1 MRWLYSVPGNRK
13 WYVVALLMLQIG
25 VSLISV
31 SFALVLRR
39 LVDNA
44 TKGDSRHFWYCV
56 IVIVVLAVV
65 QKLCN
70 ALVRWLTERGQASIE
85 NLFKLRLLN
94 MLMSKDYGRVSAVH
108 SGEWMNRLTNDT
120 VVVANGYISI
130 LPSLAGM
137 VVRLVAAGVLLVIFD
152 WKFAAILVPCG
163 LVMIGLTYLFR
174 RVLKRLHKLVQEKD
188 GKVRVFLQERI
199 ESLMMVKA
207 YVAEEQTV
215 SAAEATMSEH
225 MAARMKRNWFS
236 NLCSTGFGLAM
247 HGMYLFGACY
257 CAYGILT
264 KTITYGTMTAVLQL
278 IGQIQAPFANLSG
291 FLPRYY
297 AMTASA
303 ERLMEVERYADDYDV
318 EALPMA
324 EIQEYYKTD
333 LAEIGIRDVNYTYY
347 ASSERVDDT
356 SKDRMPV
363 VLQDI
368 SVAVRKG
375 EYVAFTGP
383 SGCGKSTVLRL
394 LMGVYTPDSGERYL
408 LDTDG
413 AEKPL
418 DGRSRRLFAYVP
430 QGNRLMSGT
439 IREVVSFGDDAED
452 TDERV
457 NDALRIACAE
467 EFVGTLAQD
476 SQTMLGEHG
485 TGLSEGQM
493 QRIAIARAIYS
504 GAPVL
509 MFDESTSSLDE
520 TTEAKLLGNLRALTD
535 RTVVIV
541 THRPAALSICD
552 RILRFGEDGV
562 SEVSAQV

>member
-324 EIQEYYKTD
+324 EIQKYYKTD

-418 DGRSRRLFAYVP
+418 DGRCRRLFAYVP

-467 EFVGTLAQD
+467 EFVGTLAQGI
-476 SQTMLGEHG
+476 QTMLGEHG

>member
-13 WYVVALLMLQIG
+13 WYVVALLMLQVC

-31 SFALVLRR
+31 SYALVLRR

-44 TKGDSRHFWYCV
+44 TKGMSRTFWYCV
-56 IVIVVLAVV
+56 IMIAVLAVS
-65 QKLCN
+65 QQLCN
-70 ALVRWLTERGQASIE
+70 ALVRYLNERGQASIE
-85 NLFKLRLLN
+85 NLFKLRLLR
-94 MLMSKDYGRVSAVH
+94 MLMAKDYGRVSAVH

-120 VVVANGYISI
+120 VVVANGYIGI

-137 VVRLVAAGVLLVIFD
+137 IVRLVAAVVLLVIFD
-152 WKFAAILVPCG
+152 WRFAVILVPCG

-174 RVLKRLHKLVQEKD
+174 KVLKRLHKNVQEKD
-188 GKVRVFLQERI
+188 GKVRVFMQERI

-207 YVAEEQTV
+207 YVAEEQTTA
-215 SAAEATMSEH
+215 AAEATMNEH
-225 MAARMKRNWFS
+225 RAARMRRNRFS
-236 NLCSTGFGLAM
+236 NLCSAGFSLAM
-247 HGMYLFGACY
+247 QGMYLFGACY

-264 KTITYGTMTAVLQL
+264 KAITYGTMTAVLQL

-303 ERLMEVERYADDYDV
+303 ERLMEVERYADDYDG
-318 EALPMA
+318 EALPMS

-347 ASSERVDDT
+347 ATSDRVDDT
-356 SKDRMPV
+356 SKDQMPI
-363 VLQDI
+363 VLSDI
-368 SVAVRKG
+368 SVAIRKG

-383 SGCGKSTVLRL
+383 SGCGKSTILRL

-408 LDTDG
+408 LNRDDT
-413 AEKPL
+413 EKPL

-439 IREVVSFGDDAED
+439 IREVVSFADDAAD

-467 EFVGTLAQD
+467 EFVGTLAQGI
-476 SQTMLGEHG
+476 QTMLGEHG

-520 TTEAKLLGNLRALTD
+520 ATEATLLKNLRALTD

>member
-1 MRWLYSVPGNRK
+1 MPGNRK

-324 EIQEYYKTD
+324 EIQKYYKTD

-363 VLQDI
+363 VLQNI

-467 EFVGTLAQD
+467 EFVGTLAQGI
-476 SQTMLGEHG
+476 QTMLGEHG

-562 SEVSAQV
+562 SEVSARV

>member
-467 EFVGTLAQD
+467 EFVGTLTQGI
-476 SQTMLGEHG
+476 QTMLGEHG

>member
-324 EIQEYYKTD
+324 EIQKYYKTD

-363 VLQDI
+363 VLQNI

-418 DGRSRRLFAYVP
+418 DGRCRRLFAYVP

-467 EFVGTLAQD
+467 EFVGTLAQGI
-476 SQTMLGEHG
+476 QTMLGEHG

-562 SEVSAQV
+562 SEVSARV